1 MILDTIIF
9 SLAISKIIIIYILYC
24 GYIQRGNYIPEKEE
38 VMERIID
45 IIQSIAHE
53 KGLDTKDVQE
63 TVGIALRKTAKKV
76 YGEEYEYD
84 TEIDKETKDIKLYQ
98 KVLVLAKDDER
109 LEDSSEKYIP
119 LEKAKEIDPN
129 IEIGDEL
136 TYELPLDNLGRTAAA
151 TLQRELEYHIQR
163 LLENQIFDKYKSMVG
178 KSVFGTVTRVDND
191 ENTYVEFEEVRAV
204 LPRKNRIK
212 GEKFKVGDVVKG
224 VIRKVF
230 IDKVQG
236 IYVELSRT
244 SPKFLEALLNA
255 EVPEIKDELI
265 TINNSAR
272 IPGERAKVALTSL
285 HPNIDAVGATVG
297 TKGVR
302 INAVSKELHNEN
314 IDCIEY
320 SSIPEIFISRALA
333 PAIIS
338 NVKIDGKK
346 AIVTLPSDQKSKAIG
361 KSGINIRLTSM
372 LVGLEIELVESSDK
386 TATKDRSGD
395 PIKDP
400 NALQNLFG

>member
-1 MILDTIIF
+1 M
-9 SLAISKIIIIYILYC
+9 
-24 GYIQRGNYIPEKEE
+24 EK
-38 VMERIID
+38 IID
-45 IIQSIAHE
+45 IIESIAHE
-53 KGLDTKDVQE
+53 KGLDIKDVQE
-63 TVGIALRKTAKKV
+63 TVGIALTKTAKRV
-76 YGEEYEYD
+76 YGEEYEYG
-84 TEIDKETKDIKLYQ
+84 TEIDKDTKTIKLYQ
-98 KVLVLAKDDER
+98 KVLVVAQDDEKANEDDER
-109 LEDSSEKYIP
+109 YLPIS
-119 LEKAKEIDPN
+119 KAKEVDPD

-151 TLQRELEYHIQR
+151 TLQRELEFHIQR
-163 LLENQIFDKYKSMVG
+163 LLENQIFEKYKNMIG
-178 KSVFGTVTRVDND
+178 KSVFGTVTRIDA
-191 ENTYVEFEEVRAV
+191 EESTYVEFEEVRAV

-230 IDKVQG
+230 IDKVHG
-236 IYVELSRT
+236 IYVEISRT
-244 SPKFLEALLNA
+244 SPKFLEALLA
-255 EVPEIKDELI
+255 LEVPEIKDEMI
-265 TINNSAR
+265 TINNAAR

-297 TKGVR
+297 TRGVR

-338 NVKIDGKK
+338 NVKIENNK

-372 LVGLEIELVESSDK
+372 LVGMEIELVELPGSGSSN
-386 TATKDRSGD
+386 TETSEA
-395 PIKDP
+395 PKDP

>member
-1 MILDTIIF
+1 
-9 SLAISKIIIIYILYC
+9 
-24 GYIQRGNYIPEKEE
+24 
-38 VMERIID
+38 MERIID
-45 IIQSIAHE
+45 IIESIAHE
-53 KGLDTKDVQE
+53 KGLNIKDVQE
-63 TVGIALRKTAKKV
+63 TVRVALTNTAKRV
-76 YGEEYEYD
+76 YGDEYEYG
-84 TEIDKETKDIKLYQ
+84 TEIDKDTKAIKLYQ
-98 KVLVLAKDDER
+98 KVLVVDENDPRYVQGDER
-109 LEDSSEKYIP
+109 FVLIKE
-119 LEKAKEIDPN
+119 AKEVDPD
-129 IEIGDEL
+129 IEVGDEL

-163 LLENQIFDKYKSMVG
+163 LIENQLFEKYKNMVG
-178 KSVFGTVTRVDND
+178 KTVFGTVTRVDNEESTFIEFD
-191 ENTYVEFEEVRAV
+191 EIRAV

-212 GEKFKVGDVVKG
+212 GEKFKVGNVVKG

-230 IDKVQG
+230 VDKTNG

-244 SPKFLEALLNA
+244 SPKFLESLLAL

-265 TINNSAR
+265 IINSSAR

-338 NVKIDGKK
+338 NVKIEGNK
-346 AIVTLPSDQKSKAIG
+346 AIVTLPTDQKSKAIG

-372 LVGLEIELVESSDK
+372 LVGMDIELVEKEGTADTTTSTDGSD
-386 TATKDRSGD
+386 TQ
-395 PIKDP
+395 KDP
-400 NALQNLFG
+400 NALKNLFGGI